1 MRAMF
6 TRSTAIGKPMNLF
19 SAFAKLMLKTK
30 LILGFGFVLILG
42 AVITWTAHRG
52 LDEQSTTT
60 RTMYDKDLLGIS
72 YLRAMNRDNNL
83 LARTV
88 NRMVLGAK
96 FNDPEGA
103 EKAKASIPDI
113 KKGLVATLDKV
124 KPTIIRAEVKAKLD
138 TVPKMLE
145 DYFAA
150 VDQIVAAVTREDT
163 DQAYKI
169 ISSKEYQ
176 GNINTLIDTIKEL
189 ADIKAKGAET
199 NMETADNRSEELDRL
214 IQLMFGGMAVFSL
227 LTIYMV
233 NKSINT
239 PLADLN
245 RALTDLASSKLDT
258 TVHNTDYPNEIGEM
272 ARAVVKLQLAL
283 QEADRLAKADQANNK
298 LAEETTRQIGDIIS
312 AAAGGDFTAAVKLE
326 GKEGFFLDI
335 STQVNQLIESSRYA
349 FKAIANN
356 AIKLSLAAEELS
368 SVSIQMSSNAEETS
382 AQAKVVADSAD
393 SMSSNTQMVA
403 TGIEEM
409 SASIREISLSTVQAS
424 TVANQAVD
432 VAKSTNETMSKLGK
446 STMEIGNVLKVIS
459 SIAEQTNLLA
469 LNATIEAAR
478 AGELGKGFAV
488 VANEVKELARQ
499 TAKAT
504 EEIGGSIN
512 VMQADAK
519 GALAS
524 IEEITA
530 IINKMNEISG
540 VIASAVEE
548 QAATTAEINRNVS
561 EAATGSTE
569 IAKNIK
575 SVADAAK
582 STTEGASNS
591 QQAASDLSKIAVDL
605 EGEVAK
611 FKL

>member
-1 MRAMF
+1 MALPLRKPDF
-6 TRSTAIGKPMNLF
+6 THPSYLFGKFNVFALKSIEKFNL
-19 SAFAKLMLKTK
+19 STK
-30 LILGFGFVLILG
+30 LIVGFSITILFSIALSFTAFWAFSKLDDAIDGLYERDLIGVKLLTEVSRDVQNVARNINRVG
-42 AVITWTAHRG
+42 LAHF
-52 LDEQSTTT
+52 S
-60 RTMYDKDLLGIS
+60 
-72 YLRAMNRDNNL
+72 
-83 LARTV
+83 
-88 NRMVLGAK
+88 
-96 FNDPEGA
+96 NDPESIKRSSETITKLKTEI
-103 EKAKASIPDI
+103 EKDLKDAD
-113 KKGLVATLDKV
+113 
-124 KPTIIRAEVKAKLD
+124 PTIRNKDLKAKLASIF
-138 TVPKMLE
+138 PKVDQLYKLYIDKVLKTE
-145 DYFAA
+145 LGKDSGAA
-150 VDQIVAAVTREDT
+150 VSSILNNPEYRALLAEVSQLILEVSDQKSSNAKKNVTASQTELDQIKLYMSLMLGASILLSFLVVYVVLQSVKRPLASLQKTILEMADSKLNTSVANTNLNNEVGEMAKAIQVLQTNLQQSFKT
-163 DQAYKI
+163 IGANSASVA
-169 ISSKEYQ
+169 SS
-176 GNINTLIDTIKEL
+176 
-189 ADIKAKGAET
+189 
-199 NMETADNRSEELDRL
+199 SEEL
-214 IQLMFGGMAVFSL
+214 
-227 LTIYMV
+227 
-233 NKSINT
+233 
-239 PLADLN
+239 
-245 RALTDLASSKLDT
+245 
-258 TVHNTDYPNEIGEM
+258 
-272 ARAVVKLQLAL
+272 
-283 QEADRLAKADQANNK
+283 
-298 LAEETTRQIGDIIS
+298 
-312 AAAGGDFTAAVKLE
+312 AAV
-326 GKEGFFLDI
+326 
-335 STQVNQLIESSRYA
+335 SM
-349 FKAIANN
+349 
-356 AIKLSLAAEELS
+356 
-368 SVSIQMSSNAEETS
+368 QMSSNAEETS
-382 AQAKVVADSAD
+382 AQAKVVADAAD
-393 SMSSNTQMVA
+393 RMSSNTQMVA

-504 EEIGGSIN
+504 EEIGGSIS

-540 VIASAVEE
+540 IIASAVEE

-605 EGEVAK
+605 EGAVAK

>member
-1 MRAMF
+1 MALQLRKPDF
-6 TRSTAIGKPMNLF
+6 THPSYLLGEFNVFALKSIEKFNL
-19 SAFAKLMLKTK
+19 STK
-30 LILGFGFVLILG
+30 LIVGFSITILFSVALSGMAFWSFAKIHDVIDGMYERDLIGVKLLNETATYVQNVARDANRLGLSHYGNDAESIK
-42 AVITWTAHRG
+42 R
-52 LDEQSTTT
+52 STERLT
-60 RTMYDKDLLGIS
+60 
-72 YLRAMNRDNNL
+72 
-83 LARTV
+83 
-88 NRMVLGAK
+88 
-96 FNDPEGA
+96 
-103 EKAKASIPDI
+103 
-113 KKGLVATLDKV
+113 
-124 KPTIIRAEVKAKLD
+124 KAKLVIEKD
-138 TVPKMLE
+138 LKESDLTIRNTEANKETKAKLASITPK
-145 DYFAA
+145 
-150 VDQIVAAVTREDT
+150 VDQLYKLYLDKLVKIELGKDSSV
-163 DQAYKI
+163 QATQI
-169 ISSKEYQ
+169 LNNPEYRA
-176 GNINTLIDTIKEL
+176 LL
-189 ADIKAKGAET
+189 ADVAQLIVEVSNTKATNAKKNVTKNQAELSQMEFFMMLLLGA
-199 NMETADNRSEELDRL
+199 S
-214 IQLMFGGMAVFSL
+214 VFFSSL
-227 LTIYMV
+227 VVYVVLQSV
-233 NKSINT
+233 KR
-239 PLADLN
+239 PLASLQNTILEMAD
-245 RALTDLASSKLDT
+245 SKL
-258 TVHNTDYPNEIGEM
+258 NTSVENTNLNNEIGEM
-272 ARAVVKLQLAL
+272 AKAIQVLQTNL
-283 QEADRLAKADQANNK
+283 QQ
-298 LAEETTRQIGDIIS
+298 S
-312 AAAGGDFTAAVKLE
+312 
-326 GKEGFFLDI
+326 
-335 STQVNQLIESSRYA
+335 
-349 FKAIANN
+349 FKAIGANSTSV
-356 AIKLSLAAEELS
+356 ASSSEELAA
-368 SVSIQMSSNAEETS
+368 VSMQMSSNAEETS
-382 AQAKVVADSAD
+382 AQAKVVADAAD
-393 SMSSNTQMVA
+393 RMSSNTQMVA

-504 EEIGGSIN
+504 EEIGGSIS

-519 GALAS
+519 GALTS

-540 VIASAVEE
+540 IIASAVEE

-605 EGEVAK
+605 EGAVAK

>member
-1 MRAMF
+1 VSALKSIEKF
-6 TRSTAIGKPMNLF
+6 NLSTKLIVGFSITILF
-19 SAFAKLMLKTK
+19 SLALSFTAFWTFAKLDKAIDEMYELDVIGVKVINEISRDIQDVARNVNRLGLSHYANDAESIKRSADSIVNLKSSLEKDLKEADPTIRNKDLKEKLASIYPKVDQLYKLYIDKVLKTELGKDSGVAVSLIINDPQYRAILAEVRK
-30 LILGFGFVLILG
+30 LILEVSDQKANNAKKNAVAVEAELDQIKLYMSLMLGVSVILSFLVVYVVLQSVKRPLASLQKTILEM
-42 AVITWTAHRG
+42 ADSKLNTSVENTN
-52 LDEQSTTT
+52 L
-60 RTMYDKDLLGIS
+60 
-72 YLRAMNRDNNL
+72 NNE
-83 LARTV
+83 V
-88 NRMVLGAK
+88 GEM
-96 FNDPEGA
+96 
-103 EKAKASIPDI
+103 AKAIQVLQTNLQQSFKAI
-113 KKGLVATLDKV
+113 GANSASVA
-124 KPTIIRAEVKAKLD
+124 
-138 TVPKMLE
+138 
-145 DYFAA
+145 
-150 VDQIVAAVTREDT
+150 
-163 DQAYKI
+163 
-169 ISSKEYQ
+169 SS
-176 GNINTLIDTIKEL
+176 
-189 ADIKAKGAET
+189 
-199 NMETADNRSEELDRL
+199 SEEL
-214 IQLMFGGMAVFSL
+214 
-227 LTIYMV
+227 
-233 NKSINT
+233 
-239 PLADLN
+239 
-245 RALTDLASSKLDT
+245 
-258 TVHNTDYPNEIGEM
+258 
-272 ARAVVKLQLAL
+272 
-283 QEADRLAKADQANNK
+283 
-298 LAEETTRQIGDIIS
+298 
-312 AAAGGDFTAAVKLE
+312 AAV
-326 GKEGFFLDI
+326 
-335 STQVNQLIESSRYA
+335 SM
-349 FKAIANN
+349 
-356 AIKLSLAAEELS
+356 
-368 SVSIQMSSNAEETS
+368 QMSSNAEETS
-382 AQAKVVADSAD
+382 AQAKVVADAAD
-393 SMSSNTQMVA
+393 RMSSNTQMVA

-504 EEIGGSIN
+504 EEIGGSIS

-540 VIASAVEE
+540 IIASAVEE

-605 EGEVAK
+605 EGAVAK

>member
-1 MRAMF
+1 MSALKSIEKF
-6 TRSTAIGKPMNLF
+6 NLSTKLIVGFSITILF
-19 SAFAKLMLKTK
+19 SVALSGTAFWTFAKLHDAIDGLYQRDLIGVK
-30 LILGFGFVLILG
+30 LLNEVSRDVQNVARNVNRLGFSHF
-42 AVITWTAHRG
+42 
-52 LDEQSTTT
+52 S
-60 RTMYDKDLLGIS
+60 
-72 YLRAMNRDNNL
+72 
-83 LARTV
+83 
-88 NRMVLGAK
+88 
-96 FNDPEGA
+96 NDPE
-103 EKAKASIPDI
+103 SI
-113 KKGLVATLDKV
+113 KRSSE
-124 KPTIIRAEVKAKLD
+124 TIIKLKTEIEKDLKDADPTVRSKELKAKLASIF
-138 TVPKMLE
+138 PKVDQLYKVYIDKILKIE
-145 DYFAA
+145 LGKDSGAA
-150 VDQIVAAVTREDT
+150 VASILNNPEYRALVAEISQLIAEVSDQKSSNAKKNVTATQTELGQIELYMMLMLGASVLLSVLVVFVVLQSVKRPLASLQKTILEMADSKLNTSVENTNFNNEVGEMAKAIQVLQTNLQQSFKAIGANSASVA
-163 DQAYKI
+163 
-169 ISSKEYQ
+169 SS
-176 GNINTLIDTIKEL
+176 
-189 ADIKAKGAET
+189 
-199 NMETADNRSEELDRL
+199 SEEL
-214 IQLMFGGMAVFSL
+214 
-227 LTIYMV
+227 
-233 NKSINT
+233 
-239 PLADLN
+239 
-245 RALTDLASSKLDT
+245 
-258 TVHNTDYPNEIGEM
+258 
-272 ARAVVKLQLAL
+272 
-283 QEADRLAKADQANNK
+283 
-298 LAEETTRQIGDIIS
+298 
-312 AAAGGDFTAAVKLE
+312 AAV
-326 GKEGFFLDI
+326 
-335 STQVNQLIESSRYA
+335 SM
-349 FKAIANN
+349 
-356 AIKLSLAAEELS
+356 
-368 SVSIQMSSNAEETS
+368 QMSSNAEETS
-382 AQAKVVADSAD
+382 AQAKVVADAAD
-393 SMSSNTQMVA
+393 RMSSNTQMVA

-504 EEIGGSIN
+504 EEIGGSIS

-540 VIASAVEE
+540 IIASAVEE

-605 EGEVAK
+605 EGAVAK

>member
-1 MRAMF
+1 LSLQKPDF
-6 TRSTAIGKPMNLF
+6 THPSYLLGKFNVSALKSIEKFNL
-19 SAFAKLMLKTK
+19 STK
-30 LILGFGFVLILG
+30 LIVGFSITILFSVALSSVAFFTFNKFADTVDG
-42 AVITWTAHRG
+42 IY
-52 LDEQSTTT
+52 E
-60 RTMYDKDLLGIS
+60 KDLLGIMM
-72 YLRAMNRDNNL
+72 LRGAARDL
-83 LARTV
+83 
-88 NRMVLGAK
+88 
-96 FNDPEGA
+96 
-103 EKAKASIPDI
+103 
-113 KKGLVATLDKV
+113 
-124 KPTIIRAEVKAKLD
+124 
-138 TVPKMLE
+138 
-145 DYFAA
+145 
-150 VDQIVAAVTREDT
+150 QIVARQVNRFNMSLYGNDLESAKKASEIVVKLRPEIEKALKDAEPTIRTVELKAMLASIT
-163 DQAYKI
+163 PKI
-169 ISSKEYQ
+169 EQLYVGYIDKVLKIEPGKDAGQTAFVILNNKEYRALLDDISGLLLAVNTQ
-176 GNINTLIDTIKEL
+176 KAINAKKNVDSVQHDLVEIKTTMILMLGASVLLSFLVVYIVLQSVKRPLASLQKTILEMADSKLNISVENTNLNNEVGEM
-189 ADIKAKGAET
+189 AKAIQVLQTNLQQSFKAIGANST
-199 NMETADNRSEELDRL
+199 SVATSSEEL
-214 IQLMFGGMAVFSL
+214 
-227 LTIYMV
+227 
-233 NKSINT
+233 
-239 PLADLN
+239 
-245 RALTDLASSKLDT
+245 
-258 TVHNTDYPNEIGEM
+258 
-272 ARAVVKLQLAL
+272 
-283 QEADRLAKADQANNK
+283 
-298 LAEETTRQIGDIIS
+298 
-312 AAAGGDFTAAVKLE
+312 AAV
-326 GKEGFFLDI
+326 
-335 STQVNQLIESSRYA
+335 SM
-349 FKAIANN
+349 
-356 AIKLSLAAEELS
+356 
-368 SVSIQMSSNAEETS
+368 QMSSNAEETS
-382 AQAKVVADSAD
+382 AQAKVVADAAD
-393 SMSSNTQMVA
+393 RMSSNTQMVA

-504 EEIGGSIN
+504 EEIGGSIS

-540 VIASAVEE
+540 IIASAVEE

-561 EAATGSTE
+561 EAATGSME
-569 IAKNIK
+569 IARNIK

-605 EGEVAK
+605 EGAVAK

>member
-1 MRAMF
+1 MSALKSIEKF
-6 TRSTAIGKPMNLF
+6 NLSTKLIVGFSITILF
-19 SAFAKLMLKTK
+19 SVALSVTAFWTFAKLHDAIDGIYERDLVGVK
-30 LILGFGFVLILG
+30 LLNE
-42 AVITWTAHRG
+42 TATYV
-52 LDEQSTTT
+52 QNV
-60 RTMYDKDLLGIS
+60 
-72 YLRAMNRDNNL
+72 ARD
-83 LARTV
+83 V
-88 NRMVLGAK
+88 NRVGLSHYV
-96 FNDPEGA
+96 NDA
-103 EKAKASIPDI
+103 ESI
-113 KKGLVATLDKV
+113 KRATER
-124 KPTIIRAEVKAKLD
+124 INKAKLVIEKD
-138 TVPKMLE
+138 LKEADLTIRNTERNKETKAKLASISPK
-145 DYFAA
+145 
-150 VDQIVAAVTREDT
+150 VDQLYKLYLDKLLKIELGKDSSVAVSL
-163 DQAYKI
+163 I
-169 ISSKEYQ
+169 LNNPEYRA
-176 GNINTLIDTIKEL
+176 LL
-189 ADIKAKGAET
+189 ADIAESVVAVSNAKATNAKKNVTATQTELGQIELYMMLMLGASVLLSVLVVYVVLQSVKRPLASLQKTILEMADSKLNTSVENT
-199 NMETADNRSEELDRL
+199 NLNNEVGEMAKAIQVLQTNLQQSFKAIGANSASVASSSEEL
-214 IQLMFGGMAVFSL
+214 
-227 LTIYMV
+227 
-233 NKSINT
+233 
-239 PLADLN
+239 
-245 RALTDLASSKLDT
+245 
-258 TVHNTDYPNEIGEM
+258 
-272 ARAVVKLQLAL
+272 
-283 QEADRLAKADQANNK
+283 
-298 LAEETTRQIGDIIS
+298 
-312 AAAGGDFTAAVKLE
+312 AAV
-326 GKEGFFLDI
+326 
-335 STQVNQLIESSRYA
+335 SM
-349 FKAIANN
+349 
-356 AIKLSLAAEELS
+356 
-368 SVSIQMSSNAEETS
+368 QMSSNAEETS
-382 AQAKVVADSAD
+382 AQAKVVADAAD
-393 SMSSNTQMVA
+393 RMSSNTQMVA

-504 EEIGGSIN
+504 EEIGGSIS

-540 VIASAVEE
+540 IIASAVEE

-605 EGEVAK
+605 EGAVAR

>member
-1 MRAMF
+1 MSALKSIEKF
-6 TRSTAIGKPMNLF
+6 NL
-19 SAFAKLMLKTK
+19 STK
-30 LILGFGFVLILG
+30 LIVGFSITILFSVALSVTAFWTFSKLHDAIDGIYARDLIGVKLLNETGAYVQSVARDMNRVGLSHYSNDAESIKRASERITKSKLGIEKDLKEIDSTIRNIERNKEIRAKLASIAPKVDQLYKLYIEKVLKIELGKDSSVAVSLVLNNPEYRAVLAEIAQLVTEVSDYKGSNAKKNVTATQTELSQIEFFMMIMLG
-42 AVITWTAHRG
+42 ASV
-52 LDEQSTTT
+52 LLSFLVVYVVLQS
-60 RTMYDKDLLGIS
+60 
-72 YLRAMNRDNNL
+72 
-83 LARTV
+83 
-88 NRMVLGAK
+88 
-96 FNDPEGA
+96 
-103 EKAKASIPDI
+103 
-113 KKGLVATLDKV
+113 V
-124 KPTIIRAEVKAKLD
+124 KR
-138 TVPKMLE
+138 
-145 DYFAA
+145 
-150 VDQIVAAVTREDT
+150 
-163 DQAYKI
+163 
-169 ISSKEYQ
+169 
-176 GNINTLIDTIKEL
+176 
-189 ADIKAKGAET
+189 
-199 NMETADNRSEELDRL
+199 
-214 IQLMFGGMAVFSL
+214 
-227 LTIYMV
+227 
-233 NKSINT
+233 
-239 PLADLN
+239 PLASLQKTILEMAD
-245 RALTDLASSKLDT
+245 SKL
-258 TVHNTDYPNEIGEM
+258 NTSVENTNLNNEIGEM
-272 ARAVVKLQLAL
+272 AKAIQVLQTNL
-283 QEADRLAKADQANNK
+283 QQ
-298 LAEETTRQIGDIIS
+298 S
-312 AAAGGDFTAAVKLE
+312 
-326 GKEGFFLDI
+326 
-335 STQVNQLIESSRYA
+335 
-349 FKAIANN
+349 FKAIGANSTSV
-356 AIKLSLAAEELS
+356 ATSSEELAA
-368 SVSIQMSSNAEETS
+368 VSMQMSSNAEETS
-382 AQAKVVADSAD
+382 AQAKVVADAAD
-393 SMSSNTQMVA
+393 RMSSNTQMVA

-504 EEIGGSIN
+504 EEIGGSIS

-540 VIASAVEE
+540 IIASAVEE

-605 EGEVAK
+605 EGAVAR

>member
-1 MRAMF
+1 VSALKSIEKF
-6 TRSTAIGKPMNLF
+6 NL
-19 SAFAKLMLKTK
+19 STK
-30 LILGFGFVLILG
+30 LIVGFSITILFSVALSVTAFWTFSKLHDAIDSIYARDLIGVKLLNETGAYVQSVARDMNRVGLSHYSNDAESIKRASERITKSKLGIEKDLKEVDNTIRNIERNKEIRAKLATIAPKVDQLYKLYIEKVLKIELGKDSSVAVSLVLNNPEYRANLAEIAQLITEVSDYKGSNAKKNVTATQTELSQIEFFMMIMLG
-42 AVITWTAHRG
+42 ASV
-52 LDEQSTTT
+52 LLSFLVVYVVLQS
-60 RTMYDKDLLGIS
+60 
-72 YLRAMNRDNNL
+72 
-83 LARTV
+83 
-88 NRMVLGAK
+88 
-96 FNDPEGA
+96 
-103 EKAKASIPDI
+103 
-113 KKGLVATLDKV
+113 V
-124 KPTIIRAEVKAKLD
+124 KR
-138 TVPKMLE
+138 
-145 DYFAA
+145 
-150 VDQIVAAVTREDT
+150 
-163 DQAYKI
+163 
-169 ISSKEYQ
+169 
-176 GNINTLIDTIKEL
+176 
-189 ADIKAKGAET
+189 
-199 NMETADNRSEELDRL
+199 
-214 IQLMFGGMAVFSL
+214 
-227 LTIYMV
+227 
-233 NKSINT
+233 
-239 PLADLN
+239 PLASLQKTILEMAD
-245 RALTDLASSKLDT
+245 SKL
-258 TVHNTDYPNEIGEM
+258 NTSVENTNLNNEIGEM
-272 ARAVVKLQLAL
+272 AKAIQVLQTNL
-283 QEADRLAKADQANNK
+283 QQ
-298 LAEETTRQIGDIIS
+298 S
-312 AAAGGDFTAAVKLE
+312 
-326 GKEGFFLDI
+326 
-335 STQVNQLIESSRYA
+335 
-349 FKAIANN
+349 FKAIGANSTSV
-356 AIKLSLAAEELS
+356 ATSSEELAA
-368 SVSIQMSSNAEETS
+368 VSMQMSSNAEETS
-382 AQAKVVADSAD
+382 AQAKVVADAAD
-393 SMSSNTQMVA
+393 RMSSNTQMVA

-504 EEIGGSIN
+504 EEIGGSIS

-540 VIASAVEE
+540 IIASAVEE

-605 EGEVAK
+605 EGAVAK
-611 FKL
+611 FQL

>member
-1 MRAMF
+1 VSALKSIEKF
-6 TRSTAIGKPMNLF
+6 NLSTKLIVGFSITILF
-19 SAFAKLMLKTK
+19 SVALSVTAFWTFAKLHDAIDGIYERDLVGVK
-30 LILGFGFVLILG
+30 LLNE
-42 AVITWTAHRG
+42 TATYV
-52 LDEQSTTT
+52 QNV
-60 RTMYDKDLLGIS
+60 
-72 YLRAMNRDNNL
+72 ARD
-83 LARTV
+83 V
-88 NRMVLGAK
+88 NRVGLSHYG
-96 FNDPEGA
+96 NDA
-103 EKAKASIPDI
+103 ESI
-113 KKGLVATLDKV
+113 KRATER
-124 KPTIIRAEVKAKLD
+124 INKAKLVIEKD
-138 TVPKMLE
+138 LKEADLTIRNTERNKETKAKLASISPK
-145 DYFAA
+145 
-150 VDQIVAAVTREDT
+150 VDQLYKLYLDKLLKIELGKDSSVAVSL
-163 DQAYKI
+163 I
-169 ISSKEYQ
+169 LNNPEYRA
-176 GNINTLIDTIKEL
+176 LL
-189 ADIKAKGAET
+189 ADIAESVVAVSNTKATNAKKNVTATQTELSQIELYMMLMLGASVLLSVLVVYVVLQSVKRPLASLQKTILEMADAKLNTSVENT
-199 NMETADNRSEELDRL
+199 NLNNEVGEMAKAIQVLQTNLQQSFKAIGANSASVASSSEEL
-214 IQLMFGGMAVFSL
+214 
-227 LTIYMV
+227 
-233 NKSINT
+233 
-239 PLADLN
+239 
-245 RALTDLASSKLDT
+245 
-258 TVHNTDYPNEIGEM
+258 
-272 ARAVVKLQLAL
+272 
-283 QEADRLAKADQANNK
+283 
-298 LAEETTRQIGDIIS
+298 
-312 AAAGGDFTAAVKLE
+312 AAV
-326 GKEGFFLDI
+326 
-335 STQVNQLIESSRYA
+335 SM
-349 FKAIANN
+349 
-356 AIKLSLAAEELS
+356 
-368 SVSIQMSSNAEETS
+368 QMSSNAEETS
-382 AQAKVVADSAD
+382 AQAKVVADAAD
-393 SMSSNTQMVA
+393 RMSSNTQMVA

-504 EEIGGSIN
+504 EEIGGSIS

-540 VIASAVEE
+540 IIASAVEE

-605 EGEVAK
+605 EGAVAR

>member
-1 MRAMF
+1 VFALKSIEKF
-6 TRSTAIGKPMNLF
+6 NLSTKLIVGFSITILF
-19 SAFAKLMLKTK
+19 SVALSVTAFWTFAKLHDAIDGIYERDLVGVK
-30 LILGFGFVLILG
+30 LLNE
-42 AVITWTAHRG
+42 TATYV
-52 LDEQSTTT
+52 QNV
-60 RTMYDKDLLGIS
+60 
-72 YLRAMNRDNNL
+72 ARD
-83 LARTV
+83 V
-88 NRMVLGAK
+88 NRVGLSHYS
-96 FNDPEGA
+96 NDA
-103 EKAKASIPDI
+103 ESI
-113 KKGLVATLDKV
+113 KRATER
-124 KPTIIRAEVKAKLD
+124 INKAKLVIEKD
-138 TVPKMLE
+138 LKEADLTIRNTERNKETKAILASISPK
-145 DYFAA
+145 
-150 VDQIVAAVTREDT
+150 VDQLYKLYLDKLLKIELGKDSSVAVSL
-163 DQAYKI
+163 I
-169 ISSKEYQ
+169 LNNPEYRA
-176 GNINTLIDTIKEL
+176 LL
-189 ADIKAKGAET
+189 ADIAESVVVVSNTKATNAKKNVTATQTELSQIELYMMLMLGASVLLSVLVVYVVLQSVKRPLASLQKTILEMADSKLNTSVENT
-199 NMETADNRSEELDRL
+199 NLNNEVGEMAKAIQVLQTNLQQSFKAIGANSASVASSSEEL
-214 IQLMFGGMAVFSL
+214 
-227 LTIYMV
+227 
-233 NKSINT
+233 
-239 PLADLN
+239 
-245 RALTDLASSKLDT
+245 
-258 TVHNTDYPNEIGEM
+258 
-272 ARAVVKLQLAL
+272 
-283 QEADRLAKADQANNK
+283 
-298 LAEETTRQIGDIIS
+298 
-312 AAAGGDFTAAVKLE
+312 AAV
-326 GKEGFFLDI
+326 
-335 STQVNQLIESSRYA
+335 SM
-349 FKAIANN
+349 
-356 AIKLSLAAEELS
+356 
-368 SVSIQMSSNAEETS
+368 QMSSNAEETS
-382 AQAKVVADSAD
+382 AQAKVVADAAD
-393 SMSSNTQMVA
+393 RMSSNTQMVA

-504 EEIGGSIN
+504 EEIGGSIS

-540 VIASAVEE
+540 IIASAVEE

-605 EGEVAK
+605 EGAVAR

>member
-1 MRAMF
+1 MF
-6 TRSTAIGKPMNLF
+6 ALKSIEKFNL
-19 SAFAKLMLKTK
+19 STK
-30 LILGFGFVLILG
+30 LIVGFSITILFSVALSGMAFWSFAKIHDVIDGMYERDLIGVKLLNETATYVQNVARDANRLGLSHYG
-42 AVITWTAHRG
+42 
-52 LDEQSTTT
+52 
-60 RTMYDKDLLGIS
+60 
-72 YLRAMNRDNNL
+72 
-83 LARTV
+83 
-88 NRMVLGAK
+88 
-96 FNDPEGA
+96 NDA
-103 EKAKASIPDI
+103 ESIKRSSERI
-113 KKGLVATLDKV
+113 A
-124 KPTIIRAEVKAKLD
+124 KAKLVIEKD
-138 TVPKMLE
+138 LKESDLTIRNTEANKETKAKLASITPK
-145 DYFAA
+145 
-150 VDQIVAAVTREDT
+150 VDQLYKLYLDKLVKIELGKDSSV
-163 DQAYKI
+163 QATQI
-169 ISSKEYQ
+169 LNNPEYRA
-176 GNINTLIDTIKEL
+176 LL
-189 ADIKAKGAET
+189 ADVAQLIVEVSNAKATNAKKNVTKNQAELSQMEFFMMLLLGA
-199 NMETADNRSEELDRL
+199 S
-214 IQLMFGGMAVFSL
+214 VFFSSL
-227 LTIYMV
+227 VVYVVLQSV
-233 NKSINT
+233 KR
-239 PLADLN
+239 PLASLQNTILEMAD
-245 RALTDLASSKLDT
+245 SKL
-258 TVHNTDYPNEIGEM
+258 NTSVENTNLNNEIGEM
-272 ARAVVKLQLAL
+272 AKAIQVLQTNL
-283 QEADRLAKADQANNK
+283 QQ
-298 LAEETTRQIGDIIS
+298 S
-312 AAAGGDFTAAVKLE
+312 
-326 GKEGFFLDI
+326 
-335 STQVNQLIESSRYA
+335 
-349 FKAIANN
+349 FKAIGANSTSV
-356 AIKLSLAAEELS
+356 ASSSEELAA
-368 SVSIQMSSNAEETS
+368 VSMQMSSNAEETS
-382 AQAKVVADSAD
+382 AQAKVVADAAD
-393 SMSSNTQMVA
+393 RMSSNTQMVA

-504 EEIGGSIN
+504 EEIGGSIS

-519 GALAS
+519 GALTS

-540 VIASAVEE
+540 IIASAVEE

-605 EGEVAK
+605 EGAVAK